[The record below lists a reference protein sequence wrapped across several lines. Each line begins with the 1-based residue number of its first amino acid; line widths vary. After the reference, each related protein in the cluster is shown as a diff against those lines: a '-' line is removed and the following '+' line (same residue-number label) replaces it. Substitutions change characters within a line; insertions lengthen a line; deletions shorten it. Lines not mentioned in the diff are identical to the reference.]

1 MRRLSW
7 TTIGLIVTE
16 AQSFK
21 EAILNRRM
29 LICAF
34 TGFTSGLPLYIL
46 IQLVPAWLRVEGVS
60 LAEIGFFTLVGT
72 PYTWK
77 FLWSPVMDRYTL
89 PFLGRRRGWML
100 VTQLALMA
108 SIASM
113 GFFKPELSIWAVAY
127 LAAAIAFFSASQDIV
142 LDAYRRELL
151 PDAELGLGN
160 TVHVQTYRL
169 AGLVPG
175 SLALILADRLPWE
188 AVFVVVAAFMAVG
201 VILTFVIQEAISQ
214 PSPPKT
220 LVDAVVKPFME
231 FFKRKDVS
239 SALLVLAF
247 MFLYK
252 LGDSMATAL
261 QTPFFIDVGF
271 SLTAIGT
278 IAKFSS
284 LIAAIVGGFGGAIVM
299 IKLGINRALWVFG
312 LVQIISIFGFALLN
326 ELAVLT
332 EAAILQETAFPNFV
346 TLRYDV
352 GADLHMRWMLGIV
365 VAFEY
370 LGVGLGTAAFIA
382 FIART
387 TNPTFAAT
395 QFALFTALTA
405 VPRTIANAVT
415 GVIVEQVGWT
425 TFFMLCVVVAVPGML
440 LLFKVA
446 PWNADD

>member
-1 MRRLSW
+1 M
-7 TTIGLIVTE
+7 VTE

-29 LICAF
+29 LICVF
-34 TGFTSGLPLYIL
+34 TGFTSGLPLYVL
-46 IQLVPAWLRVEGVS
+46 IQLVPAWLHVEGVG

-72 PYTWK
+72 PYVWK

-100 VTQLALMA
+100 VTQLALLA
-108 SIASM
+108 SIGAL
-113 GFFKPELSIWAVAY
+113 GILKPELSIWPVAY
-127 LAAAIAFFSASQDIV
+127 LAAAVAFFSASQDIV

-160 TVHVQTYRL
+160 TIHVQTYRL
-169 AGLVPG
+169 AGFIPG
-175 SLALILADRLPWE
+175 SLALILADRLPWD
-188 AVFVVVAAFMAVG
+188 AVFGVVAAFMAVG
-201 VILTFVIQEAISQ
+201 IILTFVIQEAISE
-214 PSPPKT
+214 PTPPRT
-220 LVDAVVKPFME
+220 LVEAIVTPFVE
-231 FFKRKDVS
+231 FFRRSGAS

-247 MFLYK
+247 LFLYK

-271 SLTAIGT
+271 SLTEIGT
-278 IAKFSS
+278 IAKFAAFVAA
-284 LIAAIVGGFGGAIVM
+284 LIGGFGGAIVM
-299 IKLGINRALWVFG
+299 IKLGINRALWIFG
-312 LVQIISIFGFALLN
+312 LVQIVSIFGFALLA
-326 ELAVLT
+326 E
-332 EAAILQETAFPNFV
+332 
-346 TLRYDV
+346 V
-352 GADLHMRWMLGIV
+352 GSNPWVLGIV

-387 TNPTFAAT
+387 TSRTLAAT

-405 VPRTIANAVT
+405 VPRTLANAVT
-415 GVIVEQVGWT
+415 GIIVEQVGWT
-425 TFFMLCVVVAVPGML
+425 TFYLICVAVALPGML

-446 PWNADD
+446 PWNEDG